1 MANSYID
8 YTGNGSLTTFTTPP
22 YLDEAHLV
30 VSVDGVIKT
39 LTTDYTVI
47 AGSTSLVFTTAPT
60 TSARIRISRNSSQA
74 LRITDYSNASL
85 LTADV
90 LDADANQL
98 FYMAQEAADVAS
110 ETNLAA
116 GTFYYSQGT
125 APSEVLG
132 NLWYDISGGVKVL
145 KVWDGTEWQATAP
158 AHETKVYSRLAIPA
172 EGVLGTSYSSYIMA
186 GGLTELRSLTNTSFN
201 SSASIYLNGV
211 KLIAGTSVE
220 QVING
225 TADYYHNS
233 LGQVY
238 FLPLVATDRMVVE
251 IYSGSFSS
259 SVTQSEVNAAAS
271 AQTASAAAAQV
282 AAIDVDSLVT
292 AASQASDVPA
302 LAATATAAKED
313 AVKLAVEPEDS
324 TYTLS
329 DGTTTGNSALH
340 YAAKAEASATTALG
354 AAYGVTL
361 GTPQTISGIKTFS
374 AQQNFTSIINA
385 SSTVNLSGAVF
396 TNYFQ
401 YNSPNWGAAN
411 KNLDVPTDP
420 TVTSSKFRMTN
431 TGAFYTGTNASTQF
445 SIKNVGTST
454 NASPDLLLENARTD
468 ATTGAFVAADGAG
481 IGGIYFKAYN
491 DVGASQTFAH
501 FYAKTKTVADG
512 AESGEIQ
519 LNVMKAG
526 AVSAPAMTFNN
537 EQNTSNVPFSITG
550 TCDADD
556 YVINNGS
563 TNSGLTK
570 SIRLGSK
577 DTGKGLDVNGD
588 GFRCTYIFTTDA
600 KTVILDKG
608 TVGVEVDA
616 ADLKLPKAGS
626 TITLTSPDGNTTKTL
641 SLDNSGNLL
650 LNNTIIS

>member
-158 AHETKVYSRLAIPA
+158 AHETKVYSRFAIPA

-271 AQTASAAAAQV
+271 AQTASAKAAQV
-282 AAIDVDSLVT
+282 IST
-292 AASQASDVPA
+292 
-302 LAATATAAKED
+302 LADIGNNQGTQIESFTATAGQTIFNLVNSFVPATNNLH
-313 AVKLAVEPEDS
+313 VYVNGVRQ
-324 TYTLS
+324 S
-329 DGTTTGNSALH
+329 D
-340 YAAKAEASATTALG
+340 YAETTATR
-354 AAYGVTL
+354 VT
-361 GTPQTISGIKTFS
+361 F
-374 AQQNFTSIINA
+374 
-385 SSTVNLSGAVF
+385 
-396 TNYFQ
+396 
-401 YNSPNWGAAN
+401 
-411 KNLDVPTDP
+411 
-420 TVTSSKFRMTN
+420 
-431 TGAFYTGTNASTQF
+431 
-445 SIKNVGTST
+445 
-454 NASPDLLLENARTD
+454 
-468 ATTGAFVAADGAG
+468 
-481 IGGIYFKAYN
+481 
-491 DVGASQTFAH
+491 
-501 FYAKTKTVADG
+501 
-512 AESGEIQ
+512 
-519 LNVMKAG
+519 
-526 AVSAPAMTFNN
+526 
-537 EQNTSNVPFSITG
+537 
-550 TCDADD
+550 
-556 YVINNGS
+556 
-563 TNSGLTK
+563 NSGLT
-570 SIRLGSK
+570 LGDEVVIITNQYVQAQSFT
-577 DTGKGLDVNGD
+577 DDIHITGSGKGLV
-588 GFRCTYIFTTDA
+588 
-600 KTVILDKG
+600 
-608 TVGVEVDA
+608 
-616 ADLKLPKAGS
+616 
-626 TITLTSPDGNTTKTL
+626 LTSPDGLTTRKLT
-641 SLDNSGNLL
+641 LDNSGALFITL
-650 LNNTIIS
+650 A